1 MLDLKAQNNLE
12 FWMRVFEFDCKK
24 IGVLVNLILYQTFIS
39 RHSNPIFNRCT
50 KIVQL
55 DTIGGWEMAKEKR
68 VGGILQMGYGT
79 WNRPGDEAYNGV
91 LWALE
96 AGCRHIDTAQG
107 YENESDVGRAIADSG
122 IPRDEIHITTK
133 IAPENF
139 GAGEV
144 MRTSK
149 ESLEKLNVGSVDLM
163 LLHWPAI
170 KNEYPLE
177 SYISQFAEV
186 YDAGMAKSIGVSNFT
201 IPLIDETI
209 KLLGER
215 KIAVNQC
222 EIHVYMQN
230 RPIVDHCQKIGVPMT
245 AYSPLARGAVV
256 GDPVLADVAQKY
268 DATGEQI
275 ALAFL
280 MAEGHIVI
288 PSSGKKE
295 RIFSNYEARNIT
307 LSESDMTKLRG
318 LEKGMRLVNGDW
330 CPLWDV

>member
-1 MLDLKAQNNLE
+1 
-12 FWMRVFEFDCKK
+12 
-24 IGVLVNLILYQTFIS
+24 
-39 RHSNPIFNRCT
+39 
-50 KIVQL
+50 
-55 DTIGGWEMAKEKR
+55 
-68 VGGILQMGYGT
+68 MGYGT

-122 IPRDEIHITTK
+122 IPRDEIFITTK
-133 IAPENF
+133 VAPENF
-139 GAGEV
+139 GPGEV

-149 ESLEKLNVGSVDLM
+149 ESLEKLNLGPVDLL

-170 KNEYPLE
+170 KNEYPLQ

-186 YDAGMAKSIGVSNFT
+186 YDAGMSKNIGVSNFT
-201 IPLIDETI
+201 IPLINETI
-209 KLLGER
+209 ELLGDR
-215 KIAVNQC
+215 KIMVNQC

-230 RPIVDHCQKIGVPMT
+230 RPIVDYCQSIGIPMT

-256 GDPVLADVAQKY
+256 GDPLLAEIGQAHN
-268 DATGEQI
+268 ATGEQI

-288 PSSGKKE
+288 PSSGKKD
-295 RIFSNYEARNIT
+295 RIFSNYEARNIE
-307 LSESDMTKLRG
+307 LREADMVRLRG

-330 CPLWDV
+330 CPVWDV